1 MCVVYIHFMYIQH
14 ARTDFMYI
22 CAQNLTHTQTLINTR
37 LFVRLFD
44 CILFVCHALLLYVN
58 CIACDYAYACA
69 CAHTQITHHITVCNP
84 HLMTIFYCMTVRNV
98 NICVAILFS
107 YMMFIFTTMYLHLYV
122 FSHII
127 YTCACTFF
135 VQCPCLLSWTY
146 LYVFAFVQHF
156 IMMPMHAN

>member
-1 MCVVYIHFMYIQH
+1 MNISCLCICVYSYM
-14 ARTDFMYI
+14 
-22 CAQNLTHTQTLINTR
+22 
-37 LFVRLFD
+37 
-44 CILFVCHALLLYVN
+44 CHALLLYVN
-58 CIACDYAYACA
+58 YIACDYAYACA

-84 HLMTIFYCMTVRNV
+84 HLMTIFYCMTVRND
-98 NICVAILFS
+98 NICVAIVFL
-107 YMMFIFTTMYLHLYV
+107 YMMFIFTTVYLHLYV